1 MNIFLNE
8 PTKFNSYMNQKQDN
22 DMCLFDDKEAFMLGN
37 LFKNLYMSYN
47 GFSNYYFQ
55 PVNER
60 QKKLALV
67 QMYLFVSHEIN
78 LYLDTH
84 PEDEQMVMLYNEY
97 AKLYKEAMC
106 DFENTFG
113 PLLVVNS
120 NDSIPFSWMK
130 GPWPWQHQ

>member
-8 PTKFNSYMNQKQDN
+8 PNQFNPYINQNNTCQHI
-22 DMCLFDDKEAFMLGN
+22 LFDDKEAFMLGN

-55 PVNER
+55 PQNER

-67 QMYLFVSHEIN
+67 QMYLFISHEIN

-84 PEDEQMVMLYNEY
+84 PSDEQMIQMYLEY
-97 AKLYKEAMC
+97 AKRLKDAMC
-106 DFENTFG
+106 DFENMFG
-113 PLLVVNS
+113 PILVANS
-120 NDSIPFSWMK
+120 KDTMCFDWVK
-130 GPWPWQHQ
+130 GPWPWEHQ

>member
-8 PTKFNSYMNQKQDN
+8 PTKFNPYMNQKEEN
-22 DMCLFDDKEAFMLGN
+22 NMCLFDDKEAFMLGN

-55 PVNER
+55 PINER

-78 LYLDTH
+78 LYLDL
-84 PEDEQMVMLYNEY
+84 DS
-97 AKLYKEAMC
+97 A
-106 DFENTFG
+106 
-113 PLLVVNS
+113 LLFNS
-120 NDSIPFSWMK
+120 FPAFFNSVLIIYLDIPSNLDM
-130 GPWPWQHQ
+130 